1 MKIKDGFLVKKIL
14 DDYLVVP
21 TGDNIVD
28 FAVAVS
34 LNESGAFLWEQL
46 KSDRTKEDL
55 VRALMAEY
63 EAVDNATAEKDV
75 VEFISLLKS
84 HGFLSE

>member
-1 MKIKDGFLVKKIL
+1 MKIKDGFLVKKIV

-46 KSDRTKEDL
+46 KSDRKKEDL
-55 VRALMAEY
+55 VHALMAEY

>member
-1 MKIKDGFLVKKIL
+1 M
-14 DDYLVVP
+14 
-21 TGDNIVD
+21 
-28 FAVAVS
+28 
-34 LNESGAFLWEQL
+34 WEQL

>member
-1 MKIKDGFLVKKIL
+1 MKIKDGFLVKKIV

-46 KSDRTKEDL
+46 KSDRTKE
-55 VRALMAEY
+55 R
-63 EAVDNATAEKDV
+63 
-75 VEFISLLKS
+75 
-84 HGFLSE
+84 FLHF

>member
-1 MKIKDGFLVKKIL
+1 MKIKDGFLVKKIV

>member
-1 MKIKDGFLVKKIL
+1 MKIKDGFLVKKIV

-46 KSDRTKEDL
+46 KSDRTKDDL
-55 VRALMAEY
+55 IRALMAEY
-63 EAVDNATAEKDV
+63 EEVDKFVAEKDV
-75 VEFISLLKS
+75 VEFINLLKA

>member
-1 MKIKDGFLVKKIL
+1 MKIKDGFLVKKIV

-55 VRALMAEY
+55 VRALMDEY

>member
-1 MKIKDGFLVKKIL
+1 MKIKDGFIVKKIL

-28 FAVAVS
+28 FAAAIS

-46 KSDRTKEDL
+46 KEEKNSDEL
-55 VRALMAEY
+55 VRALCAEY
-63 EAVDNATAEKDV
+63 EGLTQSVAESDV
-75 VEFISLLKS
+75 NEFVTLLKS
-84 HGFLSE
+84 HGFLDE

>member
-1 MKIKDGFLVKKIL
+1 MKIKDGLLVKKIV

>member
-1 MKIKDGFLVKKIL
+1 MKIKDGFLVKKIV

-63 EAVDNATAEKDV
+63 EAVDNPTAEKDV